1 MESNNP
7 PPGQSGDLNFDKVDD
22 GAQGPSQSNCALC
35 HEPLTYQYYEV
46 NKQTV
51 CPPCKEK
58 FEEQMER
65 AKGPGRYAKAFLFG
79 LPAGMVGAGIYYA
92 IMALTGYEFGLIA
105 ILIGYMVGLAV
116 RYGSHHRGGIG
127 LQVMAALITYG
138 AICSTYIPYIIQGMQ
153 AEFGA
158 EEFALEE
165 LGAGDGE
172 EVPPAGSEGEVGS
185 MSKDEA
191 EELLSG
197 VITDETLQDF
207 DRYSPA
213 GGLTTLE
220 ETQADPDD
228 AAPARPPAGTTAPG
242 AEEMEDVTLTQLAAG
257 YAVLFLIALAVPW
270 LMGFSNVIGWL
281 IIGFGV
287 YQAWIMNKYV
297 PLEFKGPFD
306 IKRR

>member
-1 MESNNP
+1 MDGTNP
-7 PPGQSGDLNFDKVDD
+7 PPEKSGDLNFDKVDD
-22 GAQGPSQSNCALC
+22 GAKGPSQSNCVLC

-46 NKQTV
+46 NQQVV
-51 CPPCKEK
+51 CPPCKDK
-58 FEEQMER
+58 YEEQMER
-65 AKGPGRYAKAFLFG
+65 AQGPGRYIKAFLFG

-92 IMALTGYEFGLIA
+92 IIALTGYQIGLIA

-116 RYGSHHRGGIG
+116 RYGSSHRGGIG
-127 LQVMAALITYG
+127 LQLMAALITYC
-138 AICSTYIPYIIQGMQ
+138 AICSTYIPAIIQGMQ
-153 AEFGA
+153 EEFGA
-158 EEFALEE
+158 AEFALEE
-165 LGAGDGE
+165 TVGDEGRQE
-172 EVPPAGSEGEVGS
+172 PADGEVGS

-197 VITDETLQDF
+197 VITDKTLEDF

-213 GGLTTLE
+213 GGLTTLDE
-220 ETQADPDD
+220 SRGDIDD
-228 AAPARPPAGTTAPG
+228 AAPARPPQGTVAAGETDR
-242 AEEMEDVTLTQLAAG
+242 EDVTLVQLITG
-257 YAVLFLIALAVPW
+257 YAVLFAIALAVPW

-287 YQAWIMNKYV
+287 YQAWIMNKYT